1 MIAGITYQRERWRGN
16 VIDRFNEPLAEV
28 KWADGLYEEKYNELN
43 EFVVD
48 NSHKKNVLEI
58 GCHLGRW
65 TRNLIVA
72 NSIIGVDLYD
82 ESGDYIKKE
91 FSHLNF
97 EFYRTEGDEL
107 NGIKDESVDFVFSI
121 DSLTR
126 ASLEVIKSYLSEIF
140 RVLKKDGTCA
150 LHIPSKY
157 SHLSNRL
164 DFPKIDTNFVIH
176 YCREL
181 GYENTSLCNTYIQHG
196 VLLKLK
202 K

>member
-16 VIDRFNEPLAEV
+16 VIDRFNEPFTEV
-28 KWADGLYEEKYNELN
+28 KWVDGLYEEKYNELN

-65 TRNLIVA
+65 TRNLIVV

-82 ESGDYIKKE
+82 KSGDYIKKE

-140 RVLKKDGTCA
+140 RVLKKMELVDY
-150 LHIPSKY
+150 I
-157 SHLSNRL
+157 SHLNIPISQ
-164 DFPKIDTNFVIH
+164 IVW
-176 YCREL
+176 
-181 GYENTSLCNTYIQHG
+181 TSQKLIQILLYII
-196 VLLKLK
+196 VVN
-202 K
+202 